1 MRLLA
6 IEGALGAFEAAVL
19 EDERVLAQ
27 RRIAASQ
34 ALEAGLAAIAALLE
48 ESALAPGDLDRLA
61 VGLGPGGFTGLR
73 VALSYAKA
81 LAFAWR
87 LPLVGVSSFD
97 ALEAG
102 ALQLP
107 RLCIVEGRPGIISAR
122 LRSSEGERRASG
134 ECAATLAA
142 LLPQRLSEPLALAGA
157 TAGTTRF
164 FAERGEPVFSLPPVP
179 SPVLA
184 LARLALAMPAAAS
197 PHALVADYG
206 EAPAAK
212 APTRA

>member
-6 IEGALGAFEAAVL
+6 IEGALGAFECAL
-19 EDERVLAQ
+19 LGEDLVLA
-27 RRIAASQ
+27 RRRVESNQ
-34 ALEAGLAAIAALLE
+34 ALEAGLSAIAE
-48 ESALAPGDLDRLA
+48 TFDESGISPDELDLIA

-81 LAFAWR
+81 LALAWK
-87 LPLVGVSSFD
+87 LPLLGISSFD
-97 ALEAG
+97 TLEAG
-102 ALQLP
+102 AQQLP

-122 LRSSEGERRASG
+122 LRTGDGERRASG
-134 ECAATLAA
+134 ESAAAIA
-142 LLPQRLSEPLALAGA
+142 ELLPQPLAEPLALAGA
-157 TAGTTRF
+157 TAGAARIL
-164 FAERGEPVFSLPPVP
+164 AERGQPVFSLPQVP

-184 LARLALAMPAAAS
+184 LARLARATPAAAS

-212 APTRA
+212 VPTRT

>member
-27 RRIAASQ
+27 RRIGANQ
-34 ALEAGLAAIAALLE
+34 ALEDGLAAIAAVLDA
-48 ESALAPGDLDRLA
+48 SALAPGDLDRLA
-61 VGLGPGGFTGLR
+61 VGIGPGGFTGLR

-81 LAFAWR
+81 LALAWR

-102 ALQLP
+102 AQQLP

-122 LRSSEGERRASG
+122 LRSAAGERRATGASD
-134 ECAATLAA
+134 ATLAA
-142 LLPQRLSEPLALAGA
+142 LLPDSLSEPLALAGA
-157 TAGTTRF
+157 TAGAMRF
-164 FAERGEPVFSLPPVP
+164 LAERGQPVFSLPPVP

-212 APTRA
+212 VPTRA